1 METFFETN
9 SSTLNK
15 TVLDVRILIPEI
27 SSFLTRNSQNRLLQ
41 NIRTFFFCLLAW
53 TNMRHFLQKKTFNDD
68 YLFEEAINTTKQ
80 FVGVIYCIFLGINSR
95 FSNIM
100 IRNLA
105 FALAVLQ
112 AEAFVSPKSG
122 QILLTK
128 PRRGSVPLLS
138 SIASTN
144 DQKLEV
150 NPPPSTSSTTSETD
164 QSLNIR
170 IHGEWYDLTKWRKS
184 HPAGEHWIDLYNN
197 RDATEVMDA
206 FHSEK
211 AKMMYQRLQKVDET
225 KAIELEKATP
235 EDTEVTLAFREF
247 RTKLVK
253 DGWFERDLVHEAKLI
268 GINLS
273 LFIGAAVSA
282 HSIPLLSIFLLSL
295 GK

>member
-1 METFFETN
+1 
-9 SSTLNK
+9 
-15 TVLDVRILIPEI
+15 
-27 SSFLTRNSQNRLLQ
+27 
-41 NIRTFFFCLLAW
+41 
-53 TNMRHFLQKKTFNDD
+53 
-68 YLFEEAINTTKQ
+68 
-80 FVGVIYCIFLGINSR
+80 
-95 FSNIM
+95 M

-112 AEAFVSPKSG
+112 AKAFVSPYRSKQVLLPKSG
-122 QILLTK
+122 E
-128 PRRGSVPLLS
+128 SVSLLS

-150 NPPPSTSSTTSETD
+150 SPPPSTSSTTSETE

-235 EDTEVTLAFREF
+235 KDTEVTLAFREF
-247 RTKLVK
+247 RSKLVK

-273 LFIGAAVSA
+273 LFIGAAFSA
-282 HSIPLLSIFLLSL
+282 HSIPLLSILLLSL